1 MNPSDSHSDDS
12 RTEPDSGSG
21 FTPEVLA
28 RITGISIQ
36 TICEYQVYDI
46 IRPAYRG
53 DTFDDE
59 AVRTLRRLE
68 HIRATCEMN
77 LSGLKLL
84 AGLLNEVEQLRAALR
99 ERR

>member
-1 MNPSDSHSDDS
+1 MNPSDSHRVHS
-12 RTEPDSGSG
+12 RTEPDGGSG
-21 FTPEVLA
+21 FTLEILA

-36 TICEYQVYDI
+36 AICDYQVHGI
-46 IRPAYRG
+46 IRPASRD

-68 HIRATCEMN
+68 HLRTTCEMN

-84 AGLLNEVEQLRAALR
+84 AGLLNEVEHLRAELR